1 MKIYKT
7 IIKKQAEKFIKSRTK
22 KEQERLISAIKNLP
36 HSGDIV
42 KMQSYDNRYRLRVGD
57 VRIQFEKHDDVF
69 IILVIKADNRGDAY

>member
-1 MKIYKT
+1 LKIYKT